1 MSNLTYKRGQVEW
14 ALWRAFTL
22 ARSPDD
28 GPPPIFKTRIKRL
41 LDLDRDL
48 DAATFGASPPCDFA
62 FVAPAVGGSGVEA
75 QYTAF
80 DAFCLALALDLL
92 DIGFKQ
98 GEIVYL
104 MRHLRDTLDDWF
116 RDLVMRPSLID
127 RQRHLAKLH
136 PDLPVIERSGGKAP
150 LADARVFL
158 ILNRIE
164 MTELRSAEPVRR
176 GRESAATGKVMPAVK
191 QQGITG
197 QAMFLEPEVC
207 EGLGRLHQRLD
218 ALMPL
223 HRRTVVTLE
232 IAAVAQ
238 AVSAFLEKAPL
249 VPRGRPRRKT

>member
-1 MSNLTYKRGQVEW
+1 MSNITYKRGQVEW

-22 ARSPDD
+22 ARSPGD

-136 PDLPVIERSGGKAP
+136 PDLPVIELSGGKAP

-164 MTELRSAEPVRR
+164 MTE
-176 GRESAATGKVMPAVK
+176 VMPAA
-191 QQGITG
+191 QGITG

-223 HRRTVVTLE
+223 HRRTVITLE

>member
-1 MSNLTYKRGQVEW
+1 MSNITYKRGQVEW

-127 RQRHLAKLH
+127 RQRHLAKLY
-136 PDLPVIERSGGKAP
+136 PDLPVIELSGGKAP

-164 MTELRSAEPVRR
+164 MTE
-176 GRESAATGKVMPAVK
+176 VMPAAQV
-191 QQGITG
+191 ITG

-223 HRRTVVTLE
+223 HRRTVITLE